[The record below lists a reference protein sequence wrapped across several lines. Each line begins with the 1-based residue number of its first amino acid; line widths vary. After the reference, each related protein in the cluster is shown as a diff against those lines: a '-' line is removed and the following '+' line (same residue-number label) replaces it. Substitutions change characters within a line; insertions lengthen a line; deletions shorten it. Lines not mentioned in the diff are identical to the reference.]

1 VYHTL
6 ETEKQRYAVMQ
17 DAAAAVGRYPDKA
30 DQRILSFG
38 GA

>member
-1 VYHTL
+1 
-6 ETEKQRYAVMQ
+6 MQ
-17 DAAAAVGRYPDKA
+17 AAAAAVGRYPDKA